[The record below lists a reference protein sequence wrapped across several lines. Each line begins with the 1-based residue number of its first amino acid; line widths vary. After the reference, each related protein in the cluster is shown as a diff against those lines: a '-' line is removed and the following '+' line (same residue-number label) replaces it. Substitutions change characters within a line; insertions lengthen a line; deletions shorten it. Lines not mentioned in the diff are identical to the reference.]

1 MIKAILVP
9 ATGSNSDAAVFA
21 SALAVARKFAG
32 HIDFLHVRVDAT
44 AMAATMA
51 SDGGGAVMISGLVDR
66 IDDEANQ
73 REANARGLFEAYCER
88 EQLSIADAPAGN
100 SGPTARWLREIGDEA
115 HWVAEYAR
123 SSDLLVIGRAADTEG
138 ISVDTIESALL
149 GSGRPV
155 LIAPAAPLGTVPET
169 VIIAWKAAPEAAR
182 AVGAAMPLIAEA
194 KRVLIVTVA
203 EEMGLSDQEGARLTA
218 SLRWRGLDVST
229 RHLQPDAAG
238 AADTLLAAARD
249 EAALV
254 VMGAYG
260 HSRLREWVFG
270 GFTRHVL
277 RDADVPVLMMH

>member
-9 ATGSNSDAAVFA
+9 ATGSSSDTVVFA
-21 SALAVARKFAG
+21 SALAIARKFAA
-32 HIDFLHVRVDAT
+32 HIDFLHIRVDAT

-51 SDGGGAVMISGLVDR
+51 TDGGGAVMISGLVDR

-73 REANARGLFEAYCER
+73 REANARSFFQTFCER
-88 EQLSIADAPAGN
+88 EQLAITDAPVA
-100 SGPTARWLREIGDEA
+100 SSAPSARWLRETGDEG

-123 SSDLLVIGRAADTEG
+123 SCDLVVIGRTDGSEG
-138 ISVDTIESALL
+138 ISVDTVEAALL
-149 GSGRPV
+149 HSGRPV
-155 LIAPAAPLGTVPET
+155 LLPPAVPLSTIPET
-169 VIIAWKAAPEAAR
+169 IVIAWKAAPEAAR
-182 AVGAAMPLIAEA
+182 AVGAAMPLIAGA

-203 EEMGLSDQEGARLTA
+203 EEMGLSDQEGARLMT

-238 AADTLLAAARD
+238 AAETLLAAARN
-249 EAALV
+249 ESALV

-270 GFTRHVL
+270 GFTQHVL
-277 RDADVPVLMMH
+277 RAAAVPVLMMH